1 MWLLY
6 AATVFDAL
14 IVSWMIAYK
23 LKFISKTKRYNIF
36 SLSEV
41 SHGGTHGILFG
52 ELIYDMIAIL
62 GFTINLY
69 LALSSDVFII
79 TAVLFIGA
87 VGIYLYS
94 MYNSFGKRNRLVYRI
109 IQLFEKI
116 QYIQDKDEYSDIKN
130 KYFDCFQKNKCD
142 LEISTDG
149 LLVEVHSRTG
159 NDTGTIEDTV
169 NTNFKSVKESF
180 LVLSKYIFYF

>member
-6 AATVFDAL
+6 ITTVIDAL
-14 IVSWMIAYK
+14 VVSWMVAYK

-41 SHGGTHGILFG
+41 AHGGTHGLLFG
-52 ELIYDMIAIL
+52 ELIYDLIAIL
-62 GFTINLY
+62 GFTANLY

-116 QYIQDKDEYSDIKN
+116 QYIQDKDEYNDIKN
-130 KYFDCFQKNKCD
+130 KYFNCFQKNKCD
-142 LEISTDG
+142 LEINTDG
-149 LLVEVHSRTG
+149 SLVEVHSRTG

-169 NTNFKSVKESF
+169 NMNFKDTKESF
-180 LVLSKYIFYF
+180 LVLSKYIFNF